1 MPALQL
7 TRDTSDANLIHA
19 WERGRIRVAERW
31 IEGPLIVAAD
41 RIITWEVGAPD
52 ELAAAD
58 LAPAIELEPEV
69 ILVGTGA
76 EVLLPD
82 VGLMAELAERGI
94 GLEIMS
100 TPAAC
105 RTYNVLVN
113 ERRRVVAALFNDRP

>member
-1 MPALQL
+1 MQL
-7 TRDTSDANLIHA
+7 TRDTSDANVIHA
-19 WERGRIRVAERW
+19 WERGRVRVGETW

-41 RIITWEVGAPD
+41 RIIAWDVAGPHA
-52 ELAAAD
+52 LAAAD

-76 EVLLPD
+76 ELLLPD
-82 VGLMAELAERGI
+82 VGLMAELAAQGI

-113 ERRRVVAALFNDRP
+113 ERRRVVAALFNERR